1 MQEVELKIGNIQTK
15 LHCEN
20 SEKLI
25 NLTEKLSSHIDE
37 IKKNNTNISDTKALL
52 VISLQLMDEIAM
64 LKKSLKE
71 LKASFFDQVDNE
83 KRLVSDS
90 YQLIA
95 EEINKNNNI
104 IKKSKIIVIKNKK
117 MLINN

>member
-25 NLTEKLSSHIDE
+25 NLTEKLSSHINE
-37 IKKNNTNISDTKALL
+37 IKKSNTNISDTKALL
-52 VISLQLMDEIAM
+52 VISLQLMDEISM

-83 KRLVSDS
+83 KKLISDS

-95 EEINKNNNI
+95 EEINKITILLKN
-104 IKKSKIIVIKNKK
+104 SK
-117 MLINN
+117 